1 VRADE
6 AFRLLLFLGAVGTIY
21 VLAGVIIVRRLLARR
36 PPAAGTPSPARVRRL
51 ERVVLTLAGIG
62 LLCMAYGRLI
72 EPFRL
77 EVVHVRVGTARLP
90 PGSAPIRIALISDL
104 HSDPRPR
111 LETRLPDVIAGE
123 RPDLVLFA
131 GDSINSAAGL
141 PVFRECLTRIARIA
155 PTFVVKGNWDVW
167 TVPHLDRFAGTGAR
181 ELDGEAARLE
191 VRGTPIWIAG
201 VAVENETALDRALA
215 GIPPDG
221 YRILLHHYPDLIHE
235 AADRKVDLYC
245 AGHTHGGQVALPL
258 YGAIL
263 TLSRFG
269 KRYEAGLYRER
280 DTWMY
285 VNRGIGMEGGPAP
298 RVRFCARPELT
309 IIDVVPLG

>member
-1 VRADE
+1 MRADE
-6 AFRLLLFLGAVGTIY
+6 AFRLLLFLGAVGTID
-21 VLAGVIIVRRLLARR
+21 VLAVVIIVRRLLARR
-36 PPAAGTPSPARVRRL
+36 RPAAGAPSPSGVRLL
-51 ERVVLTLAGIG
+51 ERAILTLAGIG
-62 LLCMAYGRLI
+62 LLCMAYGRFV

-77 EVVHVRVGTARLP
+77 EVVRVRVATSRLA
-90 PGSAPIRIALISDL
+90 PGSQPFRIALISDL

-111 LETRLPDVIAGE
+111 LENRLPEAIAGE

-131 GDSINSAAGL
+131 GDSINSPGGL

-167 TVPHLDRFAGTGAR
+167 TAPHLERFAGTGAR
-181 ELDGEAARLE
+181 ELDGEAVRLD
-191 VRGTPIWIAG
+191 VRGAAIWIAG
-201 VAVENETALDRALA
+201 VAVENESALDRTLA
-215 GIPPDG
+215 GMPPDG

-235 AADRKVDLYC
+235 AADRKVDLYG
-245 AGHTHGGQVALPL
+245 AGHTHGGQVALPF

-309 IIDVVPLG
+309 IIDVVPSE